1 MHWKARA
8 DGDSPD
14 YIEALEAEVKVSE
27 DRIAERGREYARRA
41 RRVTQ
46 AKANGASP
54 VVVEALEAEMYE
66 VKLTHTH

>member
-1 MHWKARA
+1 M
-8 DGDSPD
+8 
-14 YIEALEAEVKVSE
+14 KVSE